1 MILSLASYCT
11 CSLKCRRN
19 PGQTIK
25 KNHNFKKKKRKRCM
39 KRTFFLI
46 RHCLSRVYVG
56 GWCVCTRKRER
67 HTKRQSPSCF
77 HWSSCPLTKRDEQ
90 GTQWT
95 LRNSLSLTLFHIE
108 LYFCFIL
115 LGASWF
121 LTITNTSF
129 FSNVAIINALFILIT
144 NKLTKSESTHKAKR
158 CY

>member
-1 MILSLASYCT
+1 MQKESWADHQEKSQL
-11 CSLKCRRN
+11 
-19 PGQTIK
+19 
-25 KNHNFKKKKRKRCM
+25 KKKKCM

-67 HTKRQSPSCF
+67 ERETWKVQSPSCF
-77 HWSSCPLTKRDEQ
+77 HWSSCQLTKKDQQ

-95 LRNSLSLTLFHIE
+95 LRNALSLIQFHME
-108 LYFCFIL
+108 LYLYFIL

-121 LTITNTSF
+121 LTIANTSF
-129 FSNVAIINALFILIT
+129 FSNVAIVNALFILIT
-144 NKLTKSESTHKAKR
+144 SKLTKSESTHKAKR